1 MLKNLRGKNKCYAG
15 FYLLWEVDNEMMPKM
30 TVAFTW
36 KLSSKILISFYNK
49 PQPLTHPRG
58 GLSVSVGIWIVLQIP
73 ARKNFLQTVYFIL
86 LFSLTSPLNGFSF
99 FPLSLCLPFSSS
111 QFLFFKVILLPFVLV
126 CYSIITLRGSP
137 GGLVAWMQYLC
148 QNSVPMRPNQKFHPP
163 GKRGNQPSQ
172 RWCKGN
178 IPTKTRNKI
187 NH

>member
-1 MLKNLRGKNKCYAG
+1 MICCSRTIEIMLKNLRGKNKCYAG

-58 GLSVSVGIWIVLQIP
+58 GLSVSVGIRIVLQIP

-111 QFLFFKVILLPFVLV
+111 QFLFNSAFFFGK
-126 CYSIITLRGSP
+126 
-137 GGLVAWMQYLC
+137 LC
-148 QNSVPMRPNQKFHPP
+148 FL
-163 GKRGNQPSQ
+163 
-172 RWCKGN
+172 
-178 IPTKTRNKI
+178 
-187 NH
+187 